1 MSKTVMPEMNIG
13 LIGHVDH
20 GKTTLTSA
28 LSGKW
33 TDTHSEEL
41 KRGITIKLGYADITI
56 RKDSK
61 GNLTTSK
68 KDDKGKENKIIR
80 RVSLIDAPG
89 HETLMAVMISG
100 AAIMNGA
107 ILMIAANE
115 KCPQPQTRE
124 HLTVLKILGIK
135 NIIVVQ
141 NKVDL
146 ISEKEAKEN
155 YFQIKKFVKHTL
167 GFEVPIIPLSAQ
179 KGVNI
184 DILLEAIQEFM
195 PTSKIKRGDNSEFIV
210 ARSFDINKPGTEI
223 KKLSGGILGGT
234 ITSGKLKVGQ
244 EIEISPGFKS
254 NRKGVSTWTPV
265 KTKIKNIISG
275 GTSVKNKG
283 PGGSIAIETEL
294 DPSQTRTDSLVGNI
308 ISAVGKSPNILTNLN
323 LDISLFDKVLGAK
336 GDLPITP
343 IKANEILVMNIGTA
357 TTWGSVIQPGK
368 KITINLK
375 KAISARKGSKVSI
388 SRKFDSRWHLI
399 GYGEI
404 K

>member
-1 MSKTVMPEMNIG
+1 KPKFMSKTVMPEMNIG

-61 GNLTTSK
+61 GNLTTSE
-68 KDDKGKENKIIR
+68 KDDKGKKNKIIR

-179 KGVNI
+179 KGANI

-254 NRKGVSTWTPV
+254 DRKGVSTWTPV

-275 GTSVKNKG
+275 GISVKNKG
-283 PGGSIAIETEL
+283 PGGS
-294 DPSQTRTDSLVGNI
+294 
-308 ISAVGKSPNILTNLN
+308 
-323 LDISLFDKVLGAK
+323 
-336 GDLPITP
+336 
-343 IKANEILVMNIGTA
+343 
-357 TTWGSVIQPGK
+357 
-368 KITINLK
+368 
-375 KAISARKGSKVSI
+375 
-388 SRKFDSRWHLI
+388 
-399 GYGEI
+399 
-404 K
+404 

>member
-56 RKDSK
+56 RKDSA

-68 KDDKGKENKIIR
+68 KDNKGKENKILR
-80 RVSLIDAPG
+80 KVSLIDAPG

-107 ILMIAANE
+107 ILMVAANE

-135 NIIVVQ
+135 NIIIVQ

-146 ISEKEAKEN
+146 ITEKEAKEN
-155 YFQIKKFVKHTL
+155 YVQIKKFVKNTL

-179 KGVNI
+179 KGVNV
-184 DILLEAIQEFM
+184 DILLEAIQEFI
-195 PTSKIKRGDNSEFIV
+195 PTIKIKRGDVPEFIV

-223 KKLSGGILGGT
+223 KNLTGGILGGT
-234 ITSGKLKVGQ
+234 ITSGKFKIGQ
-244 EIEISPGFKS
+244 EIEISPGFRTE
-254 NRKGVSTWTPV
+254 RKGISTWEPI
-265 KTKIKNIISG
+265 KTKITNIVSG
-275 GTSVKNKG
+275 GISVTEKG

-308 ISAVGKSPNILTNLN
+308 ISSVGKSPKIISNLTLEVK
-323 LDISLFDKVLGAK
+323 LFDKVLGAK
-336 GDLPITP
+336 ENLNIDP
-343 IKANEILVMNIGTA
+343 IKSNETLVLNIGTA
-357 TTWGSVIQPGK
+357 TTWGEVTQPGK
-368 KITINLK
+368 KLIINLK
-375 KAISARKGSKVSI
+375 RAISARIGSKVSI
-388 SRKFDSRWHLI
+388 SRKFGSRWHLI

>member
-1 MSKTVMPEMNIG
+1 
-13 LIGHVDH
+13 
-20 GKTTLTSA
+20 
-28 LSGKW
+28 
-33 TDTHSEEL
+33 
-41 KRGITIKLGYADITI
+41 
-56 RKDSK
+56 
-61 GNLTTSK
+61 
-68 KDDKGKENKIIR
+68 
-80 RVSLIDAPG
+80 
-89 HETLMAVMISG
+89 MAVMISG

-107 ILMIAANE
+107 ILMVAANE

-146 ISEKEAKEN
+146 ISDKEAKEN
-155 YFQIKKFVKHTL
+155 YSQIKKFVKDTL
-167 GFEVPIIPLSAQ
+167 GFEVPVIPLSAQ
-179 KGVNI
+179 KGANI

-195 PTSKIKRGDNSEFIV
+195 LTPKIKSKDHSEFIV
-210 ARSFDINKPGTEI
+210 ARSFDINKPGTKIE
-223 KKLSGGILGGT
+223 KLSGGILGGT
-234 ITSGKLKVGQ
+234 ITSGKLKIGQ
-244 EIEISPGFKS
+244 EIEISPGFKTD
-254 NRKGVSTWTPV
+254 RKGVSTWTPV

-275 GTSVKNKG
+275 GNPVKDKG

-308 ISAVGKSPNILTNLN
+308 ISSVGKSPDIITNLN
-323 LDISLFDKVLGAK
+323 LDITLFDKVLGAK
-336 GDLPITP
+336 KDLKIDP
-343 IKANEILVMNIGTA
+343 IKSNEILVMNIGTA

-368 KITINLK
+368 NIKINLK

>member
-1 MSKTVMPEMNIG
+1 MSKIVMPEMNIG

-56 RKDSK
+56 HKDSK
-61 GNLTTSK
+61 GNLTTQER
-68 KDDKGKENKIIR
+68 DDKGKENKIIR
-80 RVSLIDAPG
+80 KVSLIDAPG

-107 ILMIAANE
+107 ILMVAANE
-115 KCPQPQTRE
+115 ECPQPQTRE

-146 ISEKEAKEN
+146 ISEKEAKVN
-155 YFQIKKFVKHTL
+155 YDQIKKFVKGTL
-167 GFEVPIIPLSAQ
+167 GFEVPIVPLSAQ
-179 KGVNI
+179 KGANI
-184 DILLEAIQEFM
+184 DVLLEAIEEFM
-195 PTSKIKRGDNSEFIV
+195 PTPKIKRGDVSEFIV

-223 KKLSGGILGGT
+223 SKLSGGILGGT
-234 ITSGKLKVGQ
+234 ITSGKFKVGQ
-244 EIEISPGFKS
+244 EIEISPGFKTE
-254 NRKGVSTWTPV
+254 RKGISTWSPV
-265 KTKIKNIISG
+265 KTKIKNIVSG
-275 GTSVKNKG
+275 RNPVKNKG

-294 DPSQTRTDSLVGNI
+294 DPSQTKTDSLVGNI
-308 ISAVGKSPNILTNLN
+308 VSEVGKSPITITNLN
-323 LDISLFDKVLGAK
+323 LEVTLFDKVLGAK
-336 GDLPITP
+336 ENLNIEP
-343 IKANEILVMNIGTA
+343 IKSNESIVMNIGTA
-357 TTWGSVIQPGK
+357 TTWGMVTQPGK
-368 KITINLK
+368 KITVNLK
-375 KAISARKGSKVSI
+375 RAISARMGSKVSI
-388 SRKFDSRWHLI
+388 SRKFGSRWHLI

>member
-61 GNLTTSK
+61 GNLTTSE
-68 KDDKGKENKIIR
+68 KDNKGKVNKIIR
-80 RVSLIDAPG
+80 RVSLIDSPG

-107 ILMIAANE
+107 ILMVAANE

-146 ISEKEAKEN
+146 ISEKGAKEN
-155 YFQIKKFVKHTL
+155 YSQIKKFVKDTL
-167 GFEVPIIPLSAQ
+167 GFEVPVIPLSAQ
-179 KGVNI
+179 KGANI

-195 PTSKIKRGDNSEFIV
+195 PTPKIKSRDHSEFIV
-210 ARSFDINKPGTEI
+210 ARSFDINKPGTKIE
-223 KKLSGGILGGT
+223 KLSGGILGGT
-234 ITSGKLKVGQ
+234 ITSGKLKIGQ
-244 EIEISPGFKS
+244 EIEISPGFKTD
-254 NRKGVSTWTPV
+254 RKGVSTWTPV

-275 GTSVKNKG
+275 GNPVKDKG

-308 ISAVGKSPNILTNLN
+308 ISSVGKSPDIITNLN
-323 LDISLFDKVLGAK
+323 LDITLFDKVLGAK
-336 GDLPITP
+336 KDLKIDP
-343 IKANEILVMNIGTA
+343 IKSNEILVMNIGTA

-368 KITINLK
+368 NIKINLK

>member
-61 GNLTTSK
+61 GNLTTSEK
-68 KDDKGKENKIIR
+68 NDKGKENKIIR

-135 NIIVVQ
+135 NIIIVQ
-141 NKVDL
+141 NKIDL

-155 YFQIKKFVKHTL
+155 YSQIKKFVKKTL
-167 GFEVPIIPLSAQ
+167 GFEVPVIPLSAQ
-179 KGVNI
+179 KGANI

-195 PTSKIKRGDNSEFIV
+195 PTSKIKGGDNSEFIV

-244 EIEISPGFKS
+244 EIEISPGFRS
-254 NRKGVSTWTPV
+254 DRKGVSTWTPV

-275 GTSVKNKG
+275 GTSVKDKG

-308 ISAVGKSPNILTNLN
+308 ISAVGKSPNIITNLN
-323 LDISLFDKVLGAK
+323 LEIRLFDKVLGAK
-336 GDLPITP
+336 KDLAITP
-343 IKANEILVMNIGTA
+343 IKANEVLVMNIGTA

-368 KITINLK
+368 RITINLK

>member
-61 GNLTTSK
+61 GNLTTSE
-68 KDDKGKENKIIR
+68 KDDKGKENKILR
-80 RVSLIDAPG
+80 KVSLIDAPG

-107 ILMIAANE
+107 ILMVAANE

-135 NIIVVQ
+135 NIIIVQ
-141 NKVDL
+141 NKIDL
-146 ISEKEAKEN
+146 ITEKEAKEN
-155 YFQIKKFVKHTL
+155 YVQIKKFVKDTL

-179 KGVNI
+179 KGVNV
-184 DILLEAIQEFM
+184 DILLEAIQEFI
-195 PTSKIKRGDNSEFIV
+195 PTVKSKRGDVSEFIV

-223 KKLSGGILGGT
+223 KNLTGGILGGT
-234 ITSGKLKVGQ
+234 ITSGKFKVGQ
-244 EIEISPGFKS
+244 EIEISPGFRTE
-254 NRKGVSTWTPV
+254 RKGISTWEPV
-265 KTKIKNIISG
+265 KTKITKIVSG
-275 GTSVKNKG
+275 GTFVTDKG

-294 DPSQTRTDSLVGNI
+294 DPSQTRTDSLVGNV
-308 ISAVGKSPNILTNLN
+308 ISSVGKSPKIISNLTLEVK
-323 LDISLFDKVLGAK
+323 LFDKVLGAK
-336 GDLPITP
+336 ENLNIDP
-343 IKANEILVMNIGTA
+343 IKSNETLVLNIGTA
-357 TTWGSVIQPGK
+357 TTWGEVTQPGK
-368 KITINLK
+368 KIIINLK
-375 KAISARKGSKVSI
+375 KAISARIGSKVSI
-388 SRKFDSRWHLI
+388 SRKFGSRWHLI

>member
-61 GNLTTSK
+61 GNLTTSE

-107 ILMIAANE
+107 ILMVAANE

-146 ISEKEAKEN
+146 ISEKDAKKN
-155 YFQIKKFVKHTL
+155 YSQIKKFVKDTL
-167 GFEVPIIPLSAQ
+167 GFEVPVIPLSAQ
-179 KGVNI
+179 KGANI

-195 PTSKIKRGDNSEFIV
+195 PTSKVKYGDNSEFIV

-223 KKLSGGILGGT
+223 KNLSGGILGGT

-254 NRKGVSTWTPV
+254 DRKGVSTWTPV

-275 GTSVKNKG
+275 GTSVKDKG

-323 LDISLFDKVLGAK
+323 LDIRLFDKVLGAK
-336 GDLPITP
+336 EDLEITP

-368 KITINLK
+368 RITINLK